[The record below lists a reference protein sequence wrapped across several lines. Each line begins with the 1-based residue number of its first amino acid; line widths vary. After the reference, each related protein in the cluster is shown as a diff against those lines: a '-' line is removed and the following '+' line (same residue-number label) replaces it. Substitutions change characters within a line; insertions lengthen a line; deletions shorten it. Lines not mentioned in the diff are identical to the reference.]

1 MREYIDLVLCE
12 TCNGKREAFQAPA
25 FSHLSSG
32 DMVIVE
38 CEEGEEMTNVV
49 ISLTISPED
58 KEEIAFITKALK
70 FEVDELMKIK
80 SKVVFRRLEYKED
93 EENGNL

>member
-1 MREYIDLVLCE
+1 MRDYIDLVLCE
-12 TCNGKREAFQAPA
+12 TCNGKREVFQAPA
-25 FSHLSSG
+25 FSHLLSG

-58 KEEIAFITKALK
+58 KEELAFITKALK

-80 SKVVFRRLEYKED
+80 SKVVFRRLE
-93 EENGNL
+93 

>member
-1 MREYIDLVLCE
+1 
-12 TCNGKREAFQAPA
+12 
-25 FSHLSSG
+25 
-32 DMVIVE
+32 
-38 CEEGEEMTNVV
+38 MTNVV